1 MCAEGTEGPGDTNKC
16 MVKRK
21 HYVAKYVWGVLGE
34 TKFNIKALNI
44 LMQYEVFSRREYNMQ
59 HLQIQF

>member
-44 LMQYEVFSRREYNMQ
+44 LMQYEVF
-59 HLQIQF
+59 